1 MKIKQSILILSS
13 MLMFSFSFSQGID
26 RQLSKVPVI
35 VAESGIRSIT
45 VSSNIDLLLI
55 NAGADDVKTSVPTES
70 VDKLLINYS
79 GGKLKIATRRYLPLD
94 ERISVYVYVNG
105 LESLTVTGNAF
116 ARSKDILDA
125 YNLKVNIEDEA
136 KVAIRSRG
144 KMRVN
149 APENYKRIEEERY
162 HLVLSTE

>member
-1 MKIKQSILILSS
+1 MNIKQSILILSS
-13 MLMFSFSFSQGID
+13 MLIFSASFSQSQTNHS
-26 RQLSKVPVI
+26 RSPVI
-35 VAESGIRSIT
+35 VAESGIKSIT
-45 VSSNIDLLLI
+45 ISNNIDLLLI
-55 NAGADDVKTSVPTES
+55 NAGTEDIKTEVPQSSVEKLNISYAD
-70 VDKLLINYS
+70 
-79 GGKLKIATRRYLPLD
+79 GKLKISTRGFLPRD
-94 ERISVYVYVNG
+94 ERISVFVYVNE

-116 ARSKDILDA
+116 ARSKDILNS

-149 APENYKRIEEERY
+149 APENYRRIEEERY

>member
-1 MKIKQSILILSS
+1 MKIKQSILILSAV
-13 MLMFSFSFSQGID
+13 LMFSSSFSQSINK
-26 RQLSKVPVI
+26 QLSRAPVI

-55 NAGADDVKTSVPTES
+55 NAGADDIKTTVPTES
-70 VDKLLINYS
+70 VDKLIINYA
-79 GGKLKIATRRYLPLD
+79 GGKLKIATKGYLPLE
-94 ERISVYVYVNG
+94 ERIPVYVYVSG
-105 LESLTVTGNAF
+105 LETLTVTGNAF
-116 ARSKDILDA
+116 ARSRDILNA
-125 YNLKVNIEDEA
+125 YNLKVNIEDDA

-144 KMRVN
+144 KMKVN